1 MKRMKILVASA
12 VVLSFLA
19 SGCIGSFVAFNKL
32 RTWNQTA
39 TNEKWVNEVIFLGLH
54 FIPVYGIAAFA
65 DIIIFNSIEFW
76 TGENPMEKATFS
88 MDGDK
93 KVVQKFSRD
102 DNGRHMQ
109 VLYYEKEELKHTL
122 SLHQMTGS
130 STLTGQLAWTDG
142 RTEEF
147 LVQAQD
153 QGVQVIHQ
161 NDRGQITSSLY
172 DGDALEQVRYKIA
185 RISGEMRLSN
195 LIQ

>member
-12 VVLSFLA
+12 VVLSFLV
-19 SGCIGSFVAFNKL
+19 SGCIGSFAAFNKL

-39 TNEKWVNEVIFLGLH
+39 TEEKWVNEVIFLGLLI
-54 FIPVYGIAAFA
+54 IPVYSLASLA

-76 TGENPMEKATFS
+76 TGENPVEKATFS

-93 KVVQKFSRD
+93 KVIQKFSKD

-109 VLYYEKEELKHTL
+109 ILYYEKEELKHTF

-130 STLTGQLAWTDG
+130 SILTGQLAWTDG

-147 LVQAQD
+147 YVQAQE

-161 NDRGQITSSLY
+161 NERGQITSRLY